1 MAVLGCIS
9 AITTLGA
16 KVTIPDVAIGGI
28 AVGGI
33 TFVIA
38 SIIGSINDGNKNQ
51 NSSRVITSG
60 FMNAGNYEFDI
71 SDEMKEFLDSLE
83 IVRGRTNG
91 WYVDPS
97 NLYKLRFFHNG
108 KWTLAVSDSKSEF
121 EKSAAFA
128 AFSQSVKRELS
139 QTKRTSLAAPNP
151 QFEHSTAAP
160 DADIIAQI
168 ERLSALHSSG
178 ALNDSEFQQAKQILI
193 QRL

>member
-1 MAVLGCIS
+1 MAALGGFW
-9 AITTLGA
+9 AIPTLGSA
-16 KVTIPDVAIGGI
+16 VTIPDMLAG
-28 AVGGI
+28 ALASGGI

-60 FMNAGNYEFDI
+60 PMNAGNYEFDI

-91 WYVDPS
+91 WFVDPS
-97 NLYKLRFFHNG
+97 NLYKLRYFHNG
-108 KWTLAVSDSKSEF
+108 RWTLAVSDSESEL

-128 AFSQSVKRELS
+128 ALSQSVKREPN

-151 QFEHSTAAP
+151 QIGYSTAAP
-160 DADIIAQI
+160 DADVIAQI

-178 ALNDSEFQQAKQILI
+178 ALNDSEYQQAKQILI